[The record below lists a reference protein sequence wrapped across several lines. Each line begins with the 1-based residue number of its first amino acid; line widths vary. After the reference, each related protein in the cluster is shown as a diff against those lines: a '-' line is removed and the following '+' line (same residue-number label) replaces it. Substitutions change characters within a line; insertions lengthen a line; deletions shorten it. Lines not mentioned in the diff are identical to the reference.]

1 MWMKWHFL
9 SLGFIDS
16 LQFFFFLYEDICKLL
31 LSNFSLGLSFI
42 WYPSNKIEN
51 TVENQQK
58 TDFAICFL

>member
-16 LQFFFFLYEDICKLL
+16 LQFFFFFYEDICKLV

-58 TDFAICFL
+58 ADFVICFL

>member
-16 LQFFFFLYEDICKLL
+16 LQFFFFFYEDICKLV

-58 TDFAICFL
+58 ANFVICFL

>member
-16 LQFFFFLYEDICKLL
+16 LQFFFFFYEDICKLV

-58 TDFAICFL
+58 ANFVIYFL